1 MLQERLHW
9 LIDTN
14 LPRLTGRELD
24 TVHLSELGRDLL
36 KEALREG
43 RAVVT
48 ANRYLLDSRTIPFN
62 CPPIVVVNAGYL
74 TPEALQRNLLH
85 FEFRFQQDKQNRR
98 LSGQRFL
105 VDLDRSIYR
114 IIPEGGFE
122 ELEDWKVPSVKAVLA
137 WGASI

>member
-1 MLQERLHW
+1 MLQQRLHW
-9 LIDTN
+9 LIDQD

-36 KEALREG
+36 KEALRDG

-85 FEFRFQQDKQNRR
+85 FEFCLQHEKETRS
-98 LSGQRFL
+98 LEGQWFL
-105 VDLDRSIYR
+105 VEMDRGIYR
-114 IIPEGGFE
+114 LQPDGTKE
-122 ELEDWKVPSVKAVLA
+122 ELETWKVPSVKFILA
-137 WGASI
+137 SDAPT